1 MTNGSRSA
9 AAALLEGEARALLT
23 RLSRLRPFALSES
36 MVPAA
41 NVSHPAQR
49 AIEAYLADGRQALRS
64 RVTDF
69 LRWLRGTRDGIDP
82 AVAQR
87 RFTLLRLRFNAVLSQ
102 FDIFADVL
110 TQRSETNT
118 GVWLAGLDVA
128 SADGLRLA
136 GAYFDPPPLVCYLDR
151 GPGAAI
157 RRARTRLPGGG
168 DNPVAVVM
176 IPRER
181 MIGSGIASSLLH
193 EVGHQAAALLDLVNT
208 VRARL
213 QRRAPAGVWRLWDR
227 WISEI
232 LADAW
237 AVGRIGIGAPLGLMA
252 VVSLPRAFV
261 FAVRTDDPHPPPWI
275 RVKASC
281 AIGDAFYPHP
291 QWRGLAR
298 VWQTLYP
305 IDGVDPRARAMFAA
319 LEATLPELAGLIA
332 GHRPAALRG
341 ATLAEVVATPDRH
354 PAALAAL
361 IRRHRRPSELAT
373 LPPTL
378 ALAAIAQARAAS
390 AMSPEREAYLLGAL
404 LTRWALGQN
413 LGAAPTDVWRT
424 RQPEESFHG

>member
-1 MTNGSRSA
+1 MTSGSRA
-9 AAALLEGEARALLT
+9 AAASLLEGEARALLT
-23 RLSRLRPFALSES
+23 RLARLRPFALSES

-41 NVSHPAQR
+41 NVSHAAQR
-49 AIEAYLADGRQALRS
+49 AIERYLAEGRQALRS
-64 RVTDF
+64 RVTRF
-69 LRWLRGTRDGIDP
+69 LHWLRGMQETMDP

-87 RFTLLRLRFNAVLSQ
+87 RFTLLRLRFNAVLSH

-128 SADGLRLA
+128 SADGLRLER
-136 GAYFDPPPLVCYLDR
+136 AYFDPPPLICYLDR

-181 MIGSGIASSLLH
+181 MIGSGVASSLLH
-193 EVGHQAAALLDLVNT
+193 EVGHQGAALLDLVNA
-208 VRARL
+208 VRPRL
-213 QRRAPAGVWRLWDR
+213 RRREPAAIWRLWDR

-232 LADAW
+232 LADVW

-261 FAVRTDDPHPPPWI
+261 FALRTDDPHPPPWI
-275 RVKASC
+275 RVKVSC
-281 AIGDAFYPHP
+281 AVGETFYPHP
-291 QWRGLAR
+291 QWRGLASL
-298 VWQTLYP
+298 WDALYP
-305 IDGVDPRARAMFAA
+305 IAGVDPRARATFEA
-319 LEATLPELAGLIA
+319 LEATLPELAALIA
-332 GHRPAALRG
+332 GHRPAALLG
-341 ATLAEVVATPDRH
+341 ATLAEALATADRH
-354 PAALAAL
+354 PLALAAL
-361 IRRHRRPSELAT
+361 IRRHRGPSELAT

-390 AMSPEREAYLLGAL
+390 VMSPEREAHLLGAL

-413 LGAAPTDVWRT
+413 LGAAPN
-424 RQPEESFHG
+424 